1 VKVGGGVFFP
11 PKYTRYVGWQED
23 LAKIGCSADRKIME
37 IINIKKKKKKVSA
50 AAIQIFQKI

>member
-37 IINIKKKKKKVSA
+37 IINIKKKEKRFL
-50 AAIQIFQKI
+50 QL